1 MFLYKHSVDNTWN
14 WRVQKRRGWH
24 FTLALWRIICGYPFL
39 RNVGR
44 LPLPCCIPEGV
55 WKANNPSLLI
65 VLAFLNKDLFYFG
78 LVTADPAPCP
88 DPWTRSWPDLFSFVV
103 NSCGFFTAQGF
114 LSSPNPC
121 SWKFPRMENLQPL
134 SHCLTTLTVKK
145 IRFFLMHSIFILY
158 ITCFIIFILLY
169 LSLFWESK
177 IPDFLLNSCGVFL
190 WKIKSVEGEKFKL
203 VLLGRGRQISELIHG
218 MRNRLEIEG
227 KKQG

>member
-88 DPWTRSWPDLFSFVV
+88 DPWTRSWPDLFSLLWIPV
-103 NSCGFFTAQGF
+103 GFLQPRDFCPVQIPAAQG
-114 LSSPNPC
+114 
-121 SWKFPRMENLQPL
+121 R
-134 SHCLTTLTVKK
+134 
-145 IRFFLMHSIFILY
+145 
-158 ITCFIIFILLY
+158 LL
-169 LSLFWESK
+169 K
-177 IPDFLLNSCGVFL
+177 IPKDGEFTTSVTLFDHLNSEKD
-190 WKIKSVEGEKFKL
+190 KIFS
-203 VLLGRGRQISELIHG
+203 HA
-218 MRNRLEIEG
+218 
-227 KKQG
+227 